1 MYLIQTEDFYQ
12 DINKGIKRRFDTSDF
27 LKKHPSGIKTGIN
40 KKVIGKFKDEVG
52 GKQITHFVGLRPKLY
67 SFKVE
72 DNSEKRKAKG
82 VKKNVI
88 KNALSFE
95 DYKRRIHE
103 RYEYYKKRK
112 S

>member
-1 MYLIQTEDFYQ
+1 MIHLI
-12 DINKGIKRRFDTSDF
+12 I
-27 LKKHPSGIKTGIN
+27 LKNIHQESKQESI

-72 DNSEKRKAKG
+72 DNSETRKAKG

-95 DYKRRIHE
+95 DYKKCLFSE
-103 RYEYYKKRK
+103 DE
-112 S
+112 